1 MHCFVWIFILLLS
14 AEMACFVRAFAV
26 RQYSPSRFCT
36 TTTTTSGRGPII
48 GSSNRHDNAQQ
59 TWRLFS
65 INKKRV
71 VFLGTPEVAADS
83 LKLIYEDSK
92 REDSIYEIVGVVTQ
106 PAKRRKRMGEVV
118 ASPVGELAE
127 LLGIAVMAPESV
139 RIPNIYL
146 YIFLLRDLAYP
157 IIV

>member
-1 MHCFVWIFILLLS
+1 MHYFVWIFILLRS

-36 TTTTTSGRGPII
+36 TTTSGCGPII

>member
-36 TTTTTSGRGPII
+36 TTTSGCGPII